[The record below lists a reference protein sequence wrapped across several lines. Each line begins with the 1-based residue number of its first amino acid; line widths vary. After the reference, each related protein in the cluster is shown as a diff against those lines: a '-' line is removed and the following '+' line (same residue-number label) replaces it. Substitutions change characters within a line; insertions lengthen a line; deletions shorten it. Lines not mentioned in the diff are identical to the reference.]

1 MEIVTSRKI
10 VYLNNPNIE
19 NDMQDE
25 YSYFPDKPE
34 SSILSKPSSLNLN
47 KGFEPTKTEFK
58 LPEFKLTKDKKD
70 TVIPEFRAN
79 SKTDLRKETFG
90 TKNPLGG
97 ILNIF
102 SKEEPKKEQATTNEN
117 VEVISEKKGISL
129 GAKIGIG
136 VGALAILGLGIYLI
150 RKNK

>member
-10 VYLNNPNIE
+10 VYINNPNIE

-25 YSYFPDKPE
+25 YSYFPDKPQ

-47 KGFEPTKTEFK
+47 KGFEPTKTDFK

-70 TVIPEFRAN
+70 TVIPQLRTET
-79 SKTDLRKETFG
+79 KTDLRRETFG
-90 TKNPLGG
+90 TKNP
-97 ILNIF
+97 IVETTTEEEEVF
-102 SKEEPKKEQATTNEN
+102 SKKE
-117 VEVISEKKGISL
+117 GMSL
-129 GAKIGIG
+129 GVKIGIG
-136 VGALAILGLGIYLI
+136 VGALVILGLGVYLI

>member
-10 VYLNNPNIE
+10 VYINNPNIE

-25 YSYFPDKPE
+25 YSYFPDKPQ

-70 TVIPEFRAN
+70 TVIPQLRTET
-79 SKTDLRKETFG
+79 KTDLRRETFG
-90 TKNPLGG
+90 TKNP
-97 ILNIF
+97 IVETTT
-102 SKEEPKKEQATTNEN
+102 EEEEVFPKKE
-117 VEVISEKKGISL
+117 GMSL
-129 GAKIGIG
+129 GVKIGIG
-136 VGALAILGLGIYLI
+136 VGALVILGLGVYLI